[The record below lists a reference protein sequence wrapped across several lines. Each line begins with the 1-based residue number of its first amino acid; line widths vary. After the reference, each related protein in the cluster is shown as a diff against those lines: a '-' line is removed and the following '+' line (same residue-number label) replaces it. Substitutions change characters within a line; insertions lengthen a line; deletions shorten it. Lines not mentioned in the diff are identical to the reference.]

1 MEDEEGAECGK
12 ADFVLLDQVTM
23 EDFMENLKLRFQKGR
38 IYTYIGEVLVS
49 VNPYQELPLYGPEAI
64 ARYQGRELYERPP
77 HLYAVAN
84 AAYRAMKRRARDTC
98 IVISGESGAGK
109 TEASK
114 HIMQYIAAVT
124 NPSQR
129 AEVERVKDVLLKS
142 TCVLEAFGNARTNR
156 NHNSSRF
163 GKYMD
168 INFDFKGDPVGGH
181 IHSYLL
187 EKVVSGPQAARGG
200 GNFHAF
206 YQVLRGCEDAEL
218 QELHLQ
224 RNPALYSFTRQGAGL
239 SASESEERSHHRAVM
254 EAMQVIGFSAQE
266 MGSVRRILA
275 AILHLVSLLPGWA
288 TSTRRPVLVSGN
300 IEFVEMEEGQLAVA
314 EEVLVDHVAELT
326 ATPRGQVLR
335 CLLARTVASGGR
347 EVIEKGHT
355 AAEASYA
362 RDACAKAVYQRLF
375 EWVVNRINS
384 VMEPRGRDARRDGK
398 DTVIGVLDIYGFE
411 VFPVNSFEQFCINYC
426 NEKLQQLFIQLI
438 LKQEQEEYERE
449 GIAWQSVEFFN
460 NATIVDL
467 VERPHRG
474 VLAVL
479 DEACCSAGTITDR
492 IFLQS
497 LDTHHRHHPHYTS
510 RQVPP
515 RPPAPPPCPGAGLHP
530 QAPHRHRGRALVWP
544 SLPCETA
551 PRPADPLLPLTLA
564 VPPQLCPTDKT
575 MEFGRDFRIKHYA
588 GDVTYS
594 VLGFID
600 KNRDALFQ
608 DFKRLLYNSADPT
621 LRAMWPEGQQDIT
634 EVTKRPLTA
643 GTLFK
648 NSMVAL
654 VDNLA
659 SNGGGVPGK
668 TPRVPPSPQEPF
680 YVRCLKPNQ
689 DKAPARLD
697 EAHCR
702 HQVAYLGLLENVRV
716 RRAGFAS
723 RQPYPRF
730 LLRYK
735 MTCEYTWPNHL
746 LGSDREAVGALLEQH
761 GLQGD
766 VAFGRSKLFIRSP
779 RTLVTLEQSRA
790 RLVPIIVLLLQKAW
804 RGTLARWRC
813 RRLRAVYTI
822 MRCYRRHKVRAHLA
836 ELHRRFQAAR
846 QPPLFGRDLAWPP
859 PPAVLQPFQ
868 DACRALFA
876 RWRARQL
883 VKNIPPSDMA
893 QIKAKV
899 AAMGALQELRP
910 DWGCRRAWLRD
921 YLSSAADN
929 PAASSLFAQ
938 RLKAL
943 RDRDGFGAVLF
954 SSHVRKVS
962 AGGGGG
968 GRPRGGLGARGTD
981 PGARPK
987 VNRFNKRRD
996 RALLLTDRHLYKL
1009 EPARQYRVMRAVPLD
1024 AVTGLSVTSGRDQ
1037 LVVLH
1042 AKGQDDLV
1050 VCLHRSRPPLDNRV
1064 GELVGVLAAHCQGE
1078 GRPLEV
1084 RVSDC
1089 IPLSQRGARRLVSVE
1104 PRPEQ
1109 PQPDFRCSRA
1119 PSSSCG
1125 PAAEPFSVQAA
1136 SPPPQQPQPSARPPL
1151 ESPSAGQ

>member
-1 MEDEEGAECGK
+1 MLPVGRMEDEEGPEYGK
-12 ADFVLLDQVTM
+12 PDFVLLDQLTM
-23 EDFMENLKLRFQKGR
+23 EDFMQNLQLRFKKDR

-49 VNPYQELPLYGPEAI
+49 VNPYRELPLYGPEAI
-64 ARYQGRELYERPP
+64 AKYQGRELYERPP

-84 AAYRAMKRRARDTC
+84 AAYKAMKHRSRDTC

-168 INFDFKGDPVGGH
+168 INFDFKGEPVGGH

-187 EKVVSGPQAARGG
+187 EKSRVLKQHVGER
-200 GNFHAF
+200 NFHAF
-206 YQVLRGCEDAEL
+206 YQ
-218 QELHLQ
+218 
-224 RNPALYSFTRQGAGL
+224 GL
-239 SASESEERSHHRAVM
+239 ESDERSHQAVM
-254 EAMQVIGFSAQE
+254 EAMRIIGFSPE
-266 MGSVRRILA
+266 EVESIHRILA
-275 AILHLVSLLPGWA
+275 AILHL
-288 TSTRRPVLVSGN
+288 GN
-300 IEFVEMEEGQLAVA
+300 IEFVETEENGPQKAGLAVA
-314 EEVLVDHVAELT
+314 EEALVGYVAKLT
-326 ATPRGQVLR
+326 ATPRDLVLR
-335 CLLARTVASGGR
+335 TLLARTVASGGR
-347 EVIEKGHT
+347 DLIEKSHSV
-355 AAEASYA
+355 AEASFA
-362 RDACAKAVYQRLF
+362 RDACAKAMYQRLF
-375 EWVVNRINS
+375 EWVVDRINGI
-384 VMEPRGRDARRDGK
+384 MEPRGRDPRRDGK

-449 GIAWQSVEFFN
+449 GIAWQSIEYFN
-460 NATIVDL
+460 NAIIVEL
-467 VERPHRG
+467 VEQPRRG
-474 VLAVL
+474 ILAVL
-479 DEACCSAGTITDR
+479 EEACSTAGPITDL
-492 IFLQS
+492 IFLQT
-497 LDTHHRHHPHYTS
+497 LDTHHRHHPHYSS
-510 RQVPP
+510 RQ
-515 RPPAPPPCPGAGLHP
+515 
-530 QAPHRHRGRALVWP
+530 
-544 SLPCETA
+544 
-551 PRPADPLLPLTLA
+551 
-564 VPPQLCPTDKT
+564 LCHTDKT

-594 VLGFID
+594 VEGFID
-600 KNRDALFQ
+600 KNRDSLFQ

-621 LRAMWPEGQQDIT
+621 LRAMWPDGQQDIT

-654 VDNLA
+654 VENLA
-659 SNGGGVPGK
+659 SK
-668 TPRVPPSPQEPF
+668 EPF
-680 YVRCLKPNQ
+680 YVRCIKPNE
-689 DKAPARLD
+689 DKVAGQFD

-746 LGSDREAVGALLEQH
+746 LGSDREAVSALLEQH

-766 VAFGRSKLFIRSP
+766 VAFGHSKLFIRSP

-790 RLVPIIVLLLQKAW
+790 RLIPIIVLLLQKAW

-813 RRLRAVYTI
+813 RRLRAIYTI
-822 MRCYRRHKVRAHLA
+822 MRWFRRHKVRAHLL
-836 ELHRRFQAAR
+836 ELQRRFQAAR
-846 QPPLFGRDLAWPP
+846 QPPLYGRDLVWPP

-868 DACRALFA
+868 ETCRVLFS

-883 VKNIPPSDMA
+883 VKNIPPSDMT

-899 AAMGALQELRP
+899 AAMGALQGLRQ
-910 DWGCRRAWLRD
+910 DWGCQRAWARD
-921 YLSSAADN
+921 YLSSGTDN
-929 PAASSLFAQ
+929 PTASHQFAEQ
-938 RLKAL
+938 LKAL
-943 RDRDGFGAVLF
+943 QEKDGFGTVLF
-954 SSHVRKVS
+954 SSHVRKV
-962 AGGGGG
+962 
-968 GRPRGGLGARGTD
+968 
-981 PGARPK
+981 
-987 VNRFNKRRD
+987 NRFRKSRD

-1009 EPARQYRVMRAVPLD
+1009 EPGRQYRVMRAVPLD

-1042 AKGQDDLV
+1042 AHGYDDLV
-1050 VCLHRSRPPLDNRV
+1050 VCLHRSQPPLENRI
-1064 GELVGVLAAHCQGE
+1064 GELVGMLAAHCQGE
-1078 GRPLEV
+1078 GRTLEV

-1089 IPLSQRGARRLVSVE
+1089 ISLSQRGARRLISVE

-1109 PQPDFRCSRA
+1109 PEPDFRCSRSTFTLLW
-1119 PSSSCG
+1119 PSH
-1125 PAAEPFSVQAA
+1125 
-1136 SPPPQQPQPSARPPL
+1136 
-1151 ESPSAGQ
+1151 

>member
-1 MEDEEGAECGK
+1 MEDEEGPECGK
-12 ADFVLLDQVTM
+12 PDFVLLDQVTM
-23 EDFMENLKLRFQKGR
+23 EDFMRNLQLRFEKGR

-84 AAYRAMKRRARDTC
+84 ATYKAMKHRSRDTC

-168 INFDFKGDPVGGH
+168 INFDFKGDPIGGH

-187 EKVVSGPQAARGG
+187 EKSRVLKQHVGER
-200 GNFHAF
+200 NFHAF
-206 YQVLRGCEDAEL
+206 YQLLRGSEDKQL
-218 QELHLQ
+218 HKLHLE
-224 RNPALYSFTRQGAGL
+224 RNPAVYNFTRQGAGL
-239 SASESEERSHHRAVM
+239 NMIVHSALDSDEQSHQAVT
-254 EAMQVIGFSAQE
+254 EAMRVIGFSPE
-266 MGSVRRILA
+266 EVESVHRILA
-275 AILHLVSLLPGWA
+275 AILHL
-288 TSTRRPVLVSGN
+288 GN
-300 IEFVEMEEGQLAVA
+300 IEFVETEEGGLQKEGLAVA
-314 EEVLVDHVAELT
+314 EETLVDHVAELT
-326 ATPRGQVLR
+326 ATPRDLVLR
-335 CLLARTVASGGR
+335 SLLARTVASGGR
-347 EVIEKGHT
+347 ELIEKGHT

-384 VMEPRGRDARRDGK
+384 VMEPRGRDPRRDGK

-426 NEKLQQLFIQLI
+426 NEKLQQLFIRLI

-449 GIAWQSVEFFN
+449 GIAWQSVEYFN

-474 VLAVL
+474 ILAVL
-479 DEACCSAGTITDR
+479 DEACSSAGTITDR
-492 IFLQS
+492 IFLQT
-497 LDTHHRHHPHYTS
+497 LDTHHRHHLHYTS
-510 RQVPP
+510 R
-515 RPPAPPPCPGAGLHP
+515 
-530 QAPHRHRGRALVWP
+530 
-544 SLPCETA
+544 
-551 PRPADPLLPLTLA
+551 
-564 VPPQLCPTDKT
+564 QLCPTDKT

-594 VLGFID
+594 VEGFID
-600 KNRDALFQ
+600 KNRDFLFQ
-608 DFKRLLYNSADPT
+608 DFKRLLYNSTDPT
-621 LRAMWPEGQQDIT
+621 LRAMWPDGQQDIT

-654 VDNLA
+654 VENLA
-659 SNGGGVPGK
+659 SK
-668 TPRVPPSPQEPF
+668 EPF
-680 YVRCLKPNQ
+680 YVRCIKPNE
-689 DKAPARLD
+689 DKVAGKLD
-697 EAHCR
+697 ENHCR

-723 RQPYPRF
+723 RQPYSRF

-746 LGSDREAVGALLEQH
+746 LGSDKAAVSALLEQH

-766 VAFGRSKLFIRSP
+766 VAFGHSKLFIRSP

-790 RLVPIIVLLLQKAW
+790 RLIPIIVLLLQKAW

-813 RRLRAVYTI
+813 RRLRAIYTI
-822 MRCYRRHKVRAHLA
+822 MRWFRRHKVRAHLA
-836 ELHRRFQAAR
+836 ELQRRFQAAR
-846 QPPLFGRDLAWPP
+846 QPPLYGRDLVWPL

-868 DACRALFA
+868 DTCQALFC

-899 AAMGALQELRP
+899 AAMGALQGLRQ
-910 DWGCRRAWLRD
+910 DWGCRRAWARD
-921 YLSSAADN
+921 YLSSATDN
-929 PAASSLFAQ
+929 PTASSLFAQ
-938 RLKAL
+938 RLKTL
-943 RDRDGFGAVLF
+943 RDKDGFGAVLF
-954 SSHVRKVS
+954 SSHIR
-962 AGGGGG
+962 
-968 GRPRGGLGARGTD
+968 
-981 PGARPK
+981 K
-987 VNRFNKRRD
+987 VNRFYKIRN

-1009 EPARQYRVMRAVPLD
+1009 DPDRQYRVMRAVPLE
-1024 AVTGLSVTSGRDQ
+1024 AVTGLSVTSGGDQ

-1042 AKGQDDLV
+1042 ARGGSWP
-1050 VCLHRSRPPLDNRV
+1050 CSYP
-1064 GELVGVLAAHCQGE
+1064 ATGE
-1078 GRPLEV
+1078 GLGFIFRQGWGVRLETEQPRELSRDVLLNRRRGPGLMLSQPRAVPVPVPAGSGCLRRWDRPLEPGN
-1084 RVSDC
+1084 C
-1089 IPLSQRGARRLVSVE
+1089 GT
-1104 PRPEQ
+1104 
-1109 PQPDFRCSRA
+1109 
-1119 PSSSCG
+1119 G
-1125 PAAEPFSVQAA
+1125 PAARTPSLLEQGLCSWKDPQGSLGRHLQ
-1136 SPPPQQPQPSARPPL
+1136 PP
-1151 ESPSAGQ
+1151 G

>member
-1 MEDEEGAECGK
+1 MDQEGPECGK
-12 ADFVLLDQVTM
+12 PDFVLLDQVTM
-23 EDFMENLKLRFQKGR
+23 EDFMENLKLRFEKGR

-49 VNPYQELPLYGPEAI
+49 MNPYQELPLYGPEAI
-64 ARYQGRELYERPP
+64 AKYQGRELYERPP

-84 AAYRAMKRRARDTC
+84 AAYRAMKHRSRDTC

-129 AEVERVKDVLLKS
+129 AEVDRVKDVLLKS

-168 INFDFKGDPVGGH
+168 INFDFKGDPIGGH

-187 EKVVSGPQAARGG
+187 EKSRVLKQHVGER
-200 GNFHAF
+200 NFHAF
-206 YQVLRGCEDAEL
+206 YQVLRGCEDTEL
-218 QELHLQ
+218 QDLHLQ
-224 RNPALYSFTRQGAGL
+224 RNPALYNFTRQGAGL
-239 SASESEERSHHRAVM
+239 SVSGDGALESDEKSHYLAVM
-254 EAMQVIGFSAQE
+254 EAMRVIGFSPE
-266 MGSVRRILA
+266 EVGSVHRILA
-275 AILHLVSLLPGWA
+275 AILHL
-288 TSTRRPVLVSGN
+288 GN
-300 IEFVEMEEGQLAVA
+300 VEFVETEAAGLQQGHLAVA

-326 ATPRGQVLR
+326 ATPRELVLR
-335 CLLARTVASGGR
+335 CLLSRTVASGGR
-347 EVIEKGHT
+347 ELIEKGHT

-375 EWVVNRINS
+375 EWVVNRINC
-384 VMEPRGRDARRDGK
+384 VMEARGRDPRRDGK

-449 GIAWQSVEFFN
+449 GIAWQSVDYFN

-479 DEACCSAGTITDR
+479 DEACSAAGTITDR

-497 LDTHHRHHPHYTS
+497 LDTHHRHHPHYSS
-510 RQVPP
+510 R
-515 RPPAPPPCPGAGLHP
+515 
-530 QAPHRHRGRALVWP
+530 
-544 SLPCETA
+544 
-551 PRPADPLLPLTLA
+551 
-564 VPPQLCPTDKT
+564 QLCPTDKT

-594 VLGFID
+594 VEGFID
-600 KNRDALFQ
+600 KNRDHLFQ
-608 DFKRLLYNSADPT
+608 DFKRLLYNSSDPT
-621 LRAMWPEGQQDIT
+621 LRTMWPDGQQDIT

-654 VDNLA
+654 VENLA
-659 SNGGGVPGK
+659 SK
-668 TPRVPPSPQEPF
+668 EPF
-680 YVRCLKPNQ
+680 YVRCIKPNE
-689 DKAPARLD
+689 DKVAGRLD
-697 EAHCR
+697 EDHCR
-702 HQVAYLGLLENVRV
+702 HQVSYLGLLENVRV

-746 LGSDREAVGALLEQH
+746 LGSDRAAVSALLEQH

-766 VAFGRSKLFIRSP
+766 VAFGHSKLFIRSP
-779 RTLVTLEQSRA
+779 QTLVTLEQSRA
-790 RLVPIIVLLLQKAW
+790 RLIPIIVLLLQKAW

-822 MRCYRRHKVRAHLA
+822 MRWFRRHKVRAHLA
-836 ELHRRFQAAR
+836 ELQRRFQAAR
-846 QPPLFGRDLAWPP
+846 QPPLYGRDLVWPP

-868 DACRALFA
+868 DTCHVLFC

-899 AAMGALQELRP
+899 AAMGVLQELRQ
-910 DWGCRRAWLRD
+910 DWGCRRAWVRD
-921 YLSSAADN
+921 YLSSATDN
-929 PAASSLFAQ
+929 PTASGLFAE

-943 RDRDGFGAVLF
+943 REKDCFGAVLF
-954 SSHVRKVS
+954 SSHVRKV
-962 AGGGGG
+962 
-968 GRPRGGLGARGTD
+968 
-981 PGARPK
+981 
-987 VNRFNKRRD
+987 NRFHKSRD

-1009 EPARQYRVMRAVPLD
+1009 DPGRQYRVMRAVPLE

-1042 AKGQDDLV
+1042 ARGQDDLV

-1064 GELVGVLAAHCQGE
+1064 GELVGVLAAYCQGT
-1078 GRPLEV
+1078 GRALEV

-1089 IPLSQRGARRLVSVE
+1089 IPLSQRGTRRLVSVE
-1104 PRPEQ
+1104 PKPEQ
-1109 PQPDFRCSRA
+1109 PEPEFRCSRGA
-1119 PSSSCG
+1119 FTLLWPSC
-1125 PAAEPFSVQAA
+1125 
-1136 SPPPQQPQPSARPPL
+1136 
-1151 ESPSAGQ
+1151 

>member
-1 MEDEEGAECGK
+1 MEDEGPECGK
-12 ADFVLLDQVTM
+12 PDFVLLDQVTM
-23 EDFMENLKLRFQKGR
+23 EDFMENLKLRFEKGR

-84 AAYRAMKRRARDTC
+84 AAYRAMKRRSRDTC

-124 NPSQR
+124 NPSRR

-187 EKVVSGPQAARGG
+187 EKSRVLKQHVGER
-200 GNFHAF
+200 NFHAF
-206 YQVLRGCEDAEL
+206 YQVLRGCEDKEL

-224 RNPALYSFTRQGAGL
+224 RNPALYTFTRQGAGL
-239 SASESEERSHHRAVM
+239 SVLDSDEKSHHQAVT
-254 EAMQVIGFSAQE
+254 EAMRVIGFSPEEVA
-266 MGSVRRILA
+266 SVHRILA
-275 AILHLVSLLPGWA
+275 AILHL
-288 TSTRRPVLVSGN
+288 GN
-300 IEFVEMEEGQLAVA
+300 IKFVELEEGSLEQRRLAVTD
-314 EEVLVDHVAELT
+314 EVLVDHVAELT
-326 ATPRGQVLR
+326 ATPRGMALR

-347 EVIEKGHT
+347 ELIEKGHT

-375 EWVVNRINS
+375 EWVVDRINR
-384 VMEPRGRDARRDGK
+384 VMEPRDRDPRRDGK

-449 GIAWQSVEFFN
+449 GIAWQSVEYFN

-474 VLAVL
+474 ILAVL
-479 DEACCSAGTITDR
+479 DEACSSAGPITDR
-492 IFLQS
+492 IFLQT

-510 RQVPP
+510 RQ
-515 RPPAPPPCPGAGLHP
+515 
-530 QAPHRHRGRALVWP
+530 
-544 SLPCETA
+544 
-551 PRPADPLLPLTLA
+551 
-564 VPPQLCPTDKT
+564 
-575 MEFGRDFRIKHYA
+575 
-588 GDVTYS
+588 
-594 VLGFID
+594 
-600 KNRDALFQ
+600 
-608 DFKRLLYNSADPT
+608 DFKRLLYHSTDPT
-621 LRAMWPEGQQDIT
+621 LRAMWPDGQQDIT

-654 VDNLA
+654 VENLA
-659 SNGGGVPGK
+659 SK
-668 TPRVPPSPQEPF
+668 EPF
-680 YVRCLKPNQ
+680 YVRCIKPNE
-689 DKAPARLD
+689 DKVASKLD
-697 EAHCR
+697 EGHCR

-723 RQPYPRF
+723 RQPYSRF

-746 LGSDREAVGALLEQH
+746 LGSDRAAVSALLEQH

-766 VAFGRSKLFIRSP
+766 VAFGHSKLFIRSP

-790 RLVPIIVLLLQKAW
+790 CLIPIIVLLLQKAW
-804 RGTLARWRC
+804 RGTLARRHC
-813 RRLRAVYTI
+813 RRLRAIYTI
-822 MRCYRRHKVRAHLA
+822 MRWFRRHKVRAHLV
-836 ELHRRFQAAR
+836 EMQRRFQAAR
-846 QPPLFGRDLAWPP
+846 QPPLYGRDLVWPP

-868 DACRALFA
+868 DICQALFC

-899 AAMGALQELRP
+899 AAMAALQELRQ
-910 DWGCRRAWLRD
+910 DWGCRRAWARD

-929 PAASSLFAQ
+929 PTASGLFAQ
-938 RLKAL
+938 RLKTL
-943 RDRDGFGAVLF
+943 REKDGFGAVLF
-954 SSHVRKVS
+954 SSHVRKV
-962 AGGGGG
+962 
-968 GRPRGGLGARGTD
+968 
-981 PGARPK
+981 
-987 VNRFNKRRD
+987 NRFNKSRD

-1009 EPARQYRVMRAVPLD
+1009 EPGRQYRVMRAVPLD
-1024 AVTGLSVTSGRDQ
+1024 VVTGLSVTSGRDQ

-1042 AKGQDDLV
+1042 ARGYDDLV

-1078 GRPLEV
+1078 GRDLEV

-1089 IPLSQRGARRLVSVE
+1089 IPLTQRGARRLVSVE
-1104 PRPEQ
+1104 DKPEQ
-1109 PQPDFRCSRA
+1109 PEPDFRCSRGA
-1119 PSSSCG
+1119 FTLLWPGC
-1125 PAAEPFSVQAA
+1125 
-1136 SPPPQQPQPSARPPL
+1136 
-1151 ESPSAGQ
+1151 

>member
-1 MEDEEGAECGK
+1 MEDEEGPECGK
-12 ADFVLLDQVTM
+12 ADFVLLDEVTM
-23 EDFMENLKLRFQKGR
+23 EHFMENLKLRFEKGR

-49 VNPYQELPLYGPEAI
+49 VNPYQDLPLYGPVAI

-168 INFDFKGDPVGGH
+168 INFDFKGDPIGGH

-187 EKVVSGPQAARGG
+187 EKSRVLKQHVGER
-200 GNFHAF
+200 NFHAF
-206 YQVLRGCEDAEL
+206 YQVLRGCEAAEL

-239 SASESEERSHHRAVM
+239 ADSESEERSHYRAVM
-254 EAMQVIGFSAQE
+254 EAMQVIGFSAEE
-266 MGSVRRILA
+266 MASVRRILA
-275 AILHLVSLLPGWA
+275 AILHL
-288 TSTRRPVLVSGN
+288 GN
-300 IEFVEMEEGQLAVA
+300 IEFVETEEGQLAVA
-314 EEVLVDHVAELT
+314 EEVLADHVAELT
-326 ATPRGQVLR
+326 ATPREQVLR

-362 RDACAKAVYQRLF
+362 RDACAKALYQRLF
-375 EWVVNRINS
+375 QWVVNRINS
-384 VMEPRGRDARRDGK
+384 VMAPRGRDARRDGK

-449 GIAWQSVEFFN
+449 GIAWQSVDFFN

-474 VLAVL
+474 ILAVL

-510 RQVPP
+510 R
-515 RPPAPPPCPGAGLHP
+515 
-530 QAPHRHRGRALVWP
+530 
-544 SLPCETA
+544 
-551 PRPADPLLPLTLA
+551 
-564 VPPQLCPTDKT
+564 QLCPTDKT

-608 DFKRLLYNSADPT
+608 DFKRLLYNSSDPA
-621 LRAMWPEGQQDIT
+621 LRAMWPEGQQDVT

-643 GTLFK
+643 GSLFK
-648 NSMVAL
+648 SSMVAL

-659 SNGGGVPGK
+659 SK
-668 TPRVPPSPQEPF
+668 EPF

-689 DKAPARLD
+689 DKAAARLD

-779 RTLVTLEQSRA
+779 RTLVALEQSRA
-790 RLVPIIVLLLQKAW
+790 RLVPIVVLLLQKAW

-813 RRLRAVYTI
+813 RRLRAAYAV

-836 ELHRRFQAAR
+836 ELLLRFQEAR
-846 QPPLFGRDLAWPP
+846 RPPRFGRDLEWPP
-859 PPAVLQPFQ
+859 PPAALQPFQ
-868 DACRALFA
+868 AACRALFC
-876 RWRARQL
+876 RWWARQL

-929 PAASSLFAQ
+929 PAASGLFAQ
-938 RLKAL
+938 RLRAL
-943 RDRDGFGAVLF
+943 RDKDGFGAVLF
-954 SSHVRKVS
+954 SCHVR
-962 AGGGGG
+962 
-968 GRPRGGLGARGTD
+968 
-981 PGARPK
+981 K

-1009 EPARQYRVMRAVPLD
+1009 EPARQYRVMRAIPLD
-1024 AVTGLSVTSGRDQ
+1024 LVTGLSVTSGRDQ

-1109 PQPDFRCSRA
+1109 PEPDFRCSRGA
-1119 PSSSCG
+1119 YALLWPSG
-1125 PAAEPFSVQAA
+1125 
-1136 SPPPQQPQPSARPPL
+1136 
-1151 ESPSAGQ
+1151 

>member
-1 MEDEEGAECGK
+1 MEDEEGPECGK

-23 EDFMENLKLRFQKGR
+23 EDFMENLKLRFEKGR

-84 AAYRAMKRRARDTC
+84 AAYGAMKRRSRDTC

-187 EKVVSGPQAARGG
+187 EKSRVLKQHVGER
-200 GNFHAF
+200 NFHAF
-206 YQVLRGCEDAEL
+206 YQVLQGCEDSEL
-218 QELHLQ
+218 QRLHLQ
-224 RNPALYSFTRQGAGL
+224 RNPALYNFTRQGAGL
-239 SASESEERSHHRAVM
+239 SAPDNDERGPHQAVT
-254 EAMQVIGFSAQE
+254 EAMRVIGFSSE
-266 MGSVRRILA
+266 EVDSVHRILA
-275 AILHLVSLLPGWA
+275 AILHL
-288 TSTRRPVLVSGN
+288 GN
-300 IEFVEMEEGQLAVA
+300 IEFVEMEEGHLAVA

-326 ATPRGQVLR
+326 ATPRGLVLR

-384 VMEPRGRDARRDGK
+384 VMEARDRDPRRDGK

-438 LKQEQEEYERE
+438 LKQEQEEYQRE
-449 GIAWQSVEFFN
+449 GIAWQSVEYFN

-474 VLAVL
+474 ILAVL
-479 DEACCSAGTITDR
+479 DEACSTAGPITDR
-492 IFLQS
+492 IFLQT

-510 RQVPP
+510 R
-515 RPPAPPPCPGAGLHP
+515 
-530 QAPHRHRGRALVWP
+530 
-544 SLPCETA
+544 
-551 PRPADPLLPLTLA
+551 
-564 VPPQLCPTDKT
+564 QLCPTDKT

-608 DFKRLLYNSADPT
+608 DFKRLLYNSSDPT
-621 LRAMWPEGQQDIT
+621 LQAMWPDGQQDIT

-654 VDNLA
+654 VENLA
-659 SNGGGVPGK
+659 SK
-668 TPRVPPSPQEPF
+668 EPF
-680 YVRCLKPNQ
+680 YVRCIKPNE
-689 DKAPARLD
+689 DKVAARLD
-697 EAHCR
+697 EGHCR

-746 LGSDREAVGALLEQH
+746 LGSDRAAVSALLEQH
-761 GLQGD
+761 GLQED
-766 VAFGRSKLFIRSP
+766 VAFGHSKVFIRSP

-790 RLVPIIVLLLQKAW
+790 RLIPIIVLLLQKAW

-822 MRCYRRHKVRAHLA
+822 MRWFRRHKVRAHLA
-836 ELHRRFQAAR
+836 EMHRQFQAAR
-846 QPPLFGRDLAWPP
+846 QPPLYGRDLVWPP

-868 DACRALFA
+868 DTCLALFC

-929 PAASSLFAQ
+929 PAACSLFAQ
-938 RLKAL
+938 CLRTL
-943 RDRDGFGAVLF
+943 RDKDGFAAVLF
-954 SSHVRKVS
+954 SSHVRKV
-962 AGGGGG
+962 
-968 GRPRGGLGARGTD
+968 
-981 PGARPK
+981 
-987 VNRFNKRRD
+987 NRFSRRRD

-1009 EPARQYRVMRAVPLD
+1009 DPSRQYRVMRAVPLD

-1050 VCLHRSRPPLDNRV
+1050 VCLHRSQPPLDNRV

-1078 GRPLEV
+1078 RRPLEV

-1089 IPLSQRGARRLVSVE
+1089 IPVTQRGMRRFASVE
-1104 PRPEQ
+1104 ATPGQPE
-1109 PQPDFRCSRA
+1109 PDFRCSRGA
-1119 PSSSCG
+1119 FTLLWPSS
-1125 PAAEPFSVQAA
+1125 
-1136 SPPPQQPQPSARPPL
+1136 
-1151 ESPSAGQ
+1151 

>member
-1 MEDEEGAECGK
+1 MEDEEGPECGK

-23 EDFMENLKLRFQKGR
+23 EDFMENLKL
-38 IYTYIGEVLVS
+38 
-49 VNPYQELPLYGPEAI
+49 
-64 ARYQGRELYERPP
+64 
-77 HLYAVAN
+77 
-84 AAYRAMKRRARDTC
+84 
-98 IVISGESGAGK
+98 
-109 TEASK
+109 
-114 HIMQYIAAVT
+114 
-124 NPSQR
+124 
-129 AEVERVKDVLLKS
+129 RVKDVLLKS

-187 EKVVSGPQAARGG
+187 EKSRVLKQHVGER
-200 GNFHAF
+200 NFHAF
-206 YQVLRGCEDAEL
+206 YQVLQGCEDSEL
-218 QELHLQ
+218 QRLHLQ
-224 RNPALYSFTRQGAGL
+224 RNPALYNFTRQGAGL
-239 SASESEERSHHRAVM
+239 SAPDNDERGPHRAVT
-254 EAMQVIGFSAQE
+254 EAMRVIGFSSE
-266 MGSVRRILA
+266 EVDSVHRILA
-275 AILHLVSLLPGWA
+275 AILHL
-288 TSTRRPVLVSGN
+288 GN
-300 IEFVEMEEGQLAVA
+300 IEFVETEEGHLAVA

-326 ATPRGQVLR
+326 ATPRGLVLR

-384 VMEPRGRDARRDGK
+384 VMEARDRDPRRDGK

-438 LKQEQEEYERE
+438 LKQEQEEYQRE
-449 GIAWQSVEFFN
+449 GIAWQSVEYFN

-474 VLAVL
+474 ILAVL
-479 DEACCSAGTITDR
+479 DEACSTAGPITDR
-492 IFLQS
+492 IFLQT

-510 RQVPP
+510 R
-515 RPPAPPPCPGAGLHP
+515 
-530 QAPHRHRGRALVWP
+530 
-544 SLPCETA
+544 
-551 PRPADPLLPLTLA
+551 
-564 VPPQLCPTDKT
+564 QLCPTDKT

-608 DFKRLLYNSADPT
+608 DFKRLLYNSSDPT
-621 LRAMWPEGQQDIT
+621 LQAMWPDGQQDIT

-654 VDNLA
+654 VENLA
-659 SNGGGVPGK
+659 SK
-668 TPRVPPSPQEPF
+668 EPF
-680 YVRCLKPNQ
+680 YVRCIKPNE
-689 DKAPARLD
+689 DKVAARLD
-697 EAHCR
+697 EGHCR

-746 LGSDREAVGALLEQH
+746 LGSDRAAVSALLEQH
-761 GLQGD
+761 GLQED
-766 VAFGRSKLFIRSP
+766 VAFGHSKIFIRSP

-790 RLVPIIVLLLQKAW
+790 RLIPIIVLLLQKAW

-822 MRCYRRHKVRAHLA
+822 MRCFRRHKVRAHLA
-836 ELHRRFQAAR
+836 EMHRQFQAAR
-846 QPPLFGRDLAWPP
+846 QPPLYGRDLVWPP

-868 DACRALFA
+868 DTCLALFC

-929 PAASSLFAQ
+929 PAACSLFAQ
-938 RLKAL
+938 CLRTL
-943 RDRDGFGAVLF
+943 RDKDGFAAVLF
-954 SSHVRKVS
+954 SSHVRKV
-962 AGGGGG
+962 
-968 GRPRGGLGARGTD
+968 
-981 PGARPK
+981 
-987 VNRFNKRRD
+987 NRFSRRRD
-996 RALLLTDRHLYKL
+996 RALLLTDRHVYKL
-1009 EPARQYRVMRAVPLD
+1009 DPSRQYRVMRAVPLD
-1024 AVTGLSVTSGRDQ
+1024 TVTGLSVTSGRDQ

-1050 VCLHRSRPPLDNRV
+1050 VCLHRSQPPLDNRV
-1064 GELVGVLAAHCQGE
+1064 GELVGVLVAHCQGE
-1078 GRPLEV
+1078 RRPLEV
-1084 RVSDC
+1084 RVSDR
-1089 IPLSQRGARRLVSVE
+1089 IPVTQRGSRRVTSVE
-1104 PRPEQ
+1104 ATPGQPE
-1109 PQPDFRCSRA
+1109 PDFRCSRGA
-1119 PSSSCG
+1119 FTLLWPSS
-1125 PAAEPFSVQAA
+1125 
-1136 SPPPQQPQPSARPPL
+1136 
-1151 ESPSAGQ
+1151 

>member
-1 MEDEEGAECGK
+1 MDEEGPECGK
-12 ADFVLLDQVTM
+12 PDFVLLDQVTM
-23 EDFMENLKLRFQKGR
+23 EDFMENLKLRFEKGR

-64 ARYQGRELYERPP
+64 AKYQGRELYERPP

-84 AAYRAMKRRARDTC
+84 AAYRAMKRRSRDTC

-129 AEVERVKDVLLKS
+129 AEVDRVKDVLLKS

-168 INFDFKGDPVGGH
+168 INFDFKGDPIGGH

-187 EKVVSGPQAARGG
+187 EKSRVLKQHVGER
-200 GNFHAF
+200 NFHAF
-206 YQVLRGCEDAEL
+206 YQVLRGCEDEEL
-218 QELHLQ
+218 QNLHLQ
-224 RNPALYSFTRQGAGL
+224 RNPAVYNFTRQGAGL
-239 SASESEERSHHRAVM
+239 NALESDERSHYLAVM
-254 EAMQVIGFSAQE
+254 EAMRVIGFSAE
-266 MGSVRRILA
+266 EVRSVRRVLA
-275 AILHLVSLLPGWA
+275 AILHL
-288 TSTRRPVLVSGN
+288 GN
-300 IEFVEMEEGQLAVA
+300 IEFVETEAAGLEQGHLEVA
-314 EEVLVDHVAELT
+314 EERLVDHVAELT
-326 ATPRGQVLR
+326 ATPRELVLR
-335 CLLARTVASGGR
+335 CLLSRTVASGGR
-347 EVIEKGHT
+347 ELIEKGHT

-375 EWVVNRINS
+375 EWVVSRINI
-384 VMEPRGRDARRDGK
+384 VMETRGRDPRRDGK

-411 VFPVNSFEQFCINYC
+411 VFPVNSFEQLCINYC

-438 LKQEQEEYERE
+438 LKQEQEEYQRE
-449 GIAWQSVEFFN
+449 GITWQSVDYFN
-460 NATIVDL
+460 NATIVEL

-479 DEACCSAGTITDR
+479 DEACSAAGTITDR

-510 RQVPP
+510 R
-515 RPPAPPPCPGAGLHP
+515 
-530 QAPHRHRGRALVWP
+530 
-544 SLPCETA
+544 
-551 PRPADPLLPLTLA
+551 
-564 VPPQLCPTDKT
+564 QLCPTDKT

-594 VLGFID
+594 VEGFID
-600 KNRDALFQ
+600 KNRDHLFQ
-608 DFKRLLYNSADPT
+608 DFKRLMYNSSDPT
-621 LRAMWPEGQQDIT
+621 LRAMWPDGQQDIT

-654 VDNLA
+654 VENLA
-659 SNGGGVPGK
+659 SK
-668 TPRVPPSPQEPF
+668 EPF
-680 YVRCLKPNQ
+680 YVRCIKPNE
-689 DKAPARLD
+689 DKVAARLD
-697 EAHCR
+697 EDHCR
-702 HQVAYLGLLENVRV
+702 HQVSYLGLLENVRV

-746 LGSDREAVGALLEQH
+746 LGSDKAAVSALLEQH
-761 GLQGD
+761 RLQGD
-766 VAFGRSKLFIRSP
+766 VAFGHTKLFIRSP
-779 RTLVTLEQSRA
+779 QTLVTLEQSRA
-790 RLVPIIVLLLQKAW
+790 RLIPIIVLLLQKAW
-804 RGTLARWRC
+804 RGTLARRRC
-813 RRLRAVYTI
+813 RRLRAIYTI
-822 MRCYRRHKVRAHLA
+822 MRWFRRHKVRAHLA
-836 ELHRRFQAAR
+836 ELQRRFQVAR
-846 QPPLFGRDLAWPP
+846 QPPLYGRDLVWPP

-868 DACRALFA
+868 DTCQALFC

-899 AAMGALQELRP
+899 AAMTVLQELRQ
-910 DWGCRRAWLRD
+910 DWGCRRAWVRD
-921 YLSSAADN
+921 YLSSAIDN
-929 PAASSLFAQ
+929 PTASGLFAE

-943 RDRDGFGAVLF
+943 REKDSFGAVLF
-954 SSHVRKVS
+954 SSHVRKV
-962 AGGGGG
+962 
-968 GRPRGGLGARGTD
+968 
-981 PGARPK
+981 
-987 VNRFNKRRD
+987 NRFNKSRD
-996 RALLLTDRHLYKL
+996 RALLLTDRHVYKL
-1009 EPARQYRVMRAVPLD
+1009 DPGRQYRVMRAVPLE

-1042 AKGQDDLV
+1042 ARGQDDLV
-1050 VCLHRSRPPLDNRV
+1050 VCLHRCRPPLDNRV
-1064 GELVGVLAAHCQGE
+1064 GELVGVLAEHCQGK
-1078 GRPLEV
+1078 GRALEV

-1104 PRPEQ
+1104 PKPEQ
-1109 PQPDFRCSRA
+1109 PEPDFRCSRGA
-1119 PSSSCG
+1119 FTLLWPSG
-1125 PAAEPFSVQAA
+1125 
-1136 SPPPQQPQPSARPPL
+1136 
-1151 ESPSAGQ
+1151 